1 MIVQKRRYIL
11 FLCVASL
18 ALPASALDL
27 LSAYDAALSN
37 DPTFR
42 SAMRENEAGQA
53 NRMIG
58 RSAMMP
64 RLSGT
69 YTQQS
74 NDSKVNGPAYTNGP
88 YTNLSEA
95 YPSTNG
101 GVNLTMPLFNL
112 QAIAQYRQGMA
123 QANQSQA
130 RFLYQTQDLLVRVA
144 QAYTDLLYAQDQLQF
159 VQKQKTA
166 YQEQIKV
173 NTRTFELGEGTLTD
187 KLESLSAYEL
197 ADAQVIES
205 ENDVENTKRKL
216 EAIIGQPITSVQKV
230 KKLQTG
236 FKPTAL
242 NPSAFDFWKDAAL
255 ASNPEILMGQFQIE
269 TARQEY
275 LKNNA
280 AHSPTVNFIAG
291 WNIQKSNFVSSIYQ
305 NSNTTSAG
313 LQLSLP
319 IFSGGETQ
327 GRAAQAAANYEK
339 SKADLD
345 IAKERI
351 ITEVRKQFD
360 AVSSGQRRIAALQRA
375 VESATELT
383 RAMRNSV
390 RGGVRINLDILV
402 AEKTLA
408 TAQRDLA
415 QAKYNFVLSYLK
427 LKQQA
432 GNLTLEDL
440 ERTALNFQ
448 KD

>member
-1 MIVQKRRYIL
+1 MIL
-11 FLCVASL
+11 FKKCCIVFLCCTVIAT
-18 ALPASALDL
+18 PGYALDL

-42 SAMRENEAGQA
+42 AAMKENEAGQA

-58 RSAMMP
+58 RSSLMP

-69 YTQQS
+69 YTQQA

-88 YTNLSEA
+88 YTTFSEA

-101 GVNLTMPLFNL
+101 GVNLTQPLFNL

-123 QANQSQA
+123 QADQSQA
-130 RFLYQTQDLLVRVA
+130 KFLFQTQDLLVRVA
-144 QAYTDLLYAQDQLQF
+144 QAYTDLLYAQDQLRF
-159 VQKQKTA
+159 IQKQKTA

-173 NTRTFELGEGTLTD
+173 NTRTFELGEGTITD

-197 ADAQVIES
+197 ADAQMIEA

-216 EAIIGQPITSVQKV
+216 EALIGQQLSSVQVV
-230 KKLQTG
+230 KKLQPG
-236 FKPTAL
+236 FKPAAL
-242 NPSAFDFWKDAAL
+242 APNAFDYWKDAAL
-255 ASNPEILMGQFQIE
+255 NSNPEIQMGQFQIE
-269 TARQEY
+269 SARQEY

-280 AHSPTVNFIAG
+280 AHAPTVNFIAG
-291 WNIQKSNFVSSIYQ
+291 WNVQKSNFVSSIYQ

-339 SKADLD
+339 SKAELD
-345 IAKERI
+345 IAKERV
-351 ITEVRKQFD
+351 ITELRKQFD
-360 AVSSGQRRIAALQRA
+360 ASASGQRRIAALERA

-383 RAMRNSV
+383 RAMRSSV

-415 QAKYNFVLSYLK
+415 QAKYNYMLSYIK

-432 GNLTLEDL
+432 GNLTIEDL
-440 ERTALNFQ
+440 ERVAVNFY

>member
-1 MIVQKRRYIL
+1 M
-11 FLCVASL
+11 VA
-18 ALPASALDL
+18 PAHALDL
-27 LSAYDAALSN
+27 LNAYDAALSN

-42 SAMRENEAGQA
+42 SAIKENEAGQA
-53 NRMIG
+53 NRAIG
-58 RSAMMP
+58 RSALMP
-64 RLSGT
+64 RMSGN
-69 YTQQS
+69 YTQS
-74 NDSKVNGPAYTNGP
+74 VNDSKVNGPAYTNGP
-88 YTNLSEA
+88 VTSFSEA
-95 YPSTNG
+95 YPSSNG
-101 GVNLTMPLFNL
+101 GVNVTQPLFNL

-130 RFLYQTQDLLVRVA
+130 KFLYQTQDLLVRVV
-144 QAYTDLLYAQDQLQF
+144 QAYTDLLYALDQLHF
-159 VQKQKTA
+159 IQKQKNA

-173 NTRTFELGEGTLTD
+173 NARTFELGEGTITD

-197 ADAQVIES
+197 ADAQVIEA
-205 ENDVENTKRKL
+205 ENDVENAKRKL
-216 EAIIGQPITSVQKV
+216 EGLIGQQLSSTQVV
-230 KKLQTG
+230 KKLQAG
-236 FKPTAL
+236 FKPITLAP
-242 NPSAFDFWKDAAL
+242 NSFEYWKDTAL
-255 ASNPEILMGQFQIE
+255 ASNPEILVGQFQIE
-269 TARQEY
+269 SARQEY

-291 WNIQKSNFVSSIYQ
+291 WNVQKSNFVSSIYQ

-313 LQLSLP
+313 IQLNLP
-319 IFSGGETQ
+319 IFNGGETDA
-327 GRAAQAAANYEK
+327 RSVQAAAYYEK

-345 IAKERI
+345 VSKERI
-351 ITEVRKQFD
+351 TTDLRKQFD

-383 RAMRNSV
+383 RAMRSSV

-440 ERTALNFQ
+440 EKTALNFY